1 MTITQDIRYG
11 IRVLLKSPGF
21 VIATVVSLAL
31 GIGANTTIFTMVN
44 SVFLQPL
51 PVESPS
57 ELMYVHGTDSNNTS
71 SLFGA
76 FLPVSYPNYRDYRA
90 QNDVFQDLGVYSFPR
105 SVSMGGG
112 DKPTPVFTQLVS
124 WNYFKLL
131 GVMPVAGR
139 TFLEEEDKT
148 LSTHPVAVLS
158 YQFWQRRFGGSPTA
172 IGGTI
177 LLNGHTFTIIGVAPR
192 GFEGTIGI
200 LSPDLWAPVMAYP
213 LIQAGVFPGGPL
225 HENRRLI
232 SFNAFGR
239 LKPSV
244 SPAQAQTALQV
255 IGRRLEEE
263 YPNENKG
270 RNVGILPLTQATIPP
285 QFRGILLQASS
296 LLMVIVGL
304 VLLIACANIANL
316 MMARATAR
324 RREFTV
330 RLALGGARSRIVSQL
345 LIESILVALP
355 GGVLA
360 VLVAV
365 GGRNLILSLL
375 PSFAGAQ
382 NVSMPLD
389 TTVLAFT
396 LVVAIVSGILFGI
409 APSLSASRADLVA
422 DLKERAGSGG
432 GQGRLSI
439 RNLLILFQVA
449 LSVIALASAG
459 LFIRSLRN
467 ARQVDLGFEHDKLVV
482 VQYDLTSNGYDQDR
496 GEAFHRQILERVR
509 AIPGVAAASLASS
522 VPLQPPFQRT
532 VFPEG
537 EENASART
545 GTLAFANTIVPGHF
559 QAIRIPLL
567 RGRDF
572 NDADRK
578 GQTRVVVINEAMARR
593 FWPSQDSIGKRFK
606 FYGDQEFQTVIGL
619 AANTKVVFVGE
630 APQAMAF
637 LPLEQDYQPVMTLH
651 VRTSGGPE
659 TLKGTI
665 EREVQSLD
673 RNVALTQVLTAPEL
687 LALSLWGP
695 RMAATLL
702 SIFGIVALIL
712 AAVGIYGVMSYSV
725 NQRAS
730 EIGIRMALGAE
741 RSDVLRMVLRQG
753 MTVVSIGL
761 AAGLVVA
768 TIISSVLKS
777 LLYGVGMLDIPTF
790 AATAAV
796 LVLVALVANYV
807 PARRATKVDPVHLM
821 RYE

>member
-1 MTITQDIRYG
+1 
-11 IRVLLKSPGF
+11 
-21 VIATVVSLAL
+21 
-31 GIGANTTIFTMVN
+31 
-44 SVFLQPL
+44 
-51 PVESPS
+51 
-57 ELMYVHGTDSNNTS
+57 
-71 SLFGA
+71 
-76 FLPVSYPNYRDYRA
+76 
-90 QNDVFQDLGVYSFPR
+90 
-105 SVSMGGG
+105 
-112 DKPTPVFTQLVS
+112 
-124 WNYFKLL
+124 
-131 GVMPVAGR
+131 
-139 TFLEEEDKT
+139 
-148 LSTHPVAVLS
+148 
-158 YQFWQRRFGGSPTA
+158 
-172 IGGTI
+172 
-177 LLNGHTFTIIGVAPR
+177 
-192 GFEGTIGI
+192 
-200 LSPDLWAPVMAYP
+200 
-213 LIQAGVFPGGPL
+213 
-225 HENRRLI
+225 
-232 SFNAFGR
+232 
-239 LKPSV
+239 
-244 SPAQAQTALQV
+244 
-255 IGRRLEEE
+255 
-263 YPNENKG
+263 
-270 RNVGILPLTQATIPP
+270 
-285 QFRGILLQASS
+285 
-296 LLMVIVGL
+296 
-304 VLLIACANIANL
+304 
-316 MMARATAR
+316 
-324 RREFTV
+324 
-330 RLALGGARSRIVSQL
+330 
-345 LIESILVALP
+345 
-355 GGVLA
+355 
-360 VLVAV
+360 
-365 GGRNLILSLL
+365 
-375 PSFAGAQ
+375 
-382 NVSMPLD
+382 
-389 TTVLAFT
+389 
-396 LVVAIVSGILFGI
+396 
-409 APSLSASRADLVA
+409 
-422 DLKERAGSGG
+422 
-432 GQGRLSI
+432 
-439 RNLLILFQVA
+439 
-449 LSVIALASAG
+449 
-459 LFIRSLRN
+459 
-467 ARQVDLGFEHDKLVV
+467 
-482 VQYDLTSNGYDQDR
+482 
-496 GEAFHRQILERVR
+496 VR

-578 GQTRVVVINEAMARR
+578 GKTRVVVINEAMARR

-630 APQAMAF
+630 APQAIAF